1 MTVEH
6 TYYASDAGKQFK
18 RMEVVAEPEA
28 IPAYAH
34 VGDAGMDLRA
44 AEDIVVRPA
53 VEEDLFIGLS
63 LHPRDHN
70 NIVRVRTGL
79 KIALPPMHVGFIV
92 PRSGLGSK
100 GLTVAN
106 SPGTI
111 DAGYRGEI
119 QVALVNH
126 SLRNF
131 EIKKGDRIAQ
141 LVVVPF
147 TQVDIEV
154 VNEFSE
160 ETERGEGGFGST
172 GSN

>member
-6 TYYASDAGKQFK
+6 PYYASDAGKQFK

-44 AEDIVVRPA
+44 AEDVVVRPA
-53 VEEDLFIGLS
+53 ADQNVFGTMSLFCTN
-63 LHPRDHN
+63 H

-106 SPGTI
+106 SPGII

-126 SLRNF
+126 SRKNF

-147 TQVDIEV
+147 TQVNIEV
-154 VNEFSE
+154 VDEFSE

>member
-44 AEDIVVRPA
+44 AEDVVVLPA
-53 VEEDLFIGLS
+53 VDANPFGMS
-63 LHPRDHN
+63 LYSRDHNN

-126 SLRNF
+126 SRKNF